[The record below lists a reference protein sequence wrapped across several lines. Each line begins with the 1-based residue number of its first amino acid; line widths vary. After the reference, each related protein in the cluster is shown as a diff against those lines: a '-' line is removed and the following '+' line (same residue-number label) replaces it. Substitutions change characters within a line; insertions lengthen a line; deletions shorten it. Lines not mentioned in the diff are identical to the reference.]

1 MDFIRNGVFIAILAH
16 GLIGISLLWDKVLLQ
31 QAGTRNLL
39 SYVFWMGAISI
50 FGLVLIPFGF
60 QMPTLSTAVIAMVA
74 GALQLAAVFFYYAA
88 LKFGEASQ
96 ALAIMGGFSPVATA
110 LIGMALLRN
119 PLGRGN
125 LLAFTLM
132 TLGGFVMFFSERFR
146 FHKILPSVIA
156 ASALFGLVN
165 VMQKVVFNHTNFVTG
180 YVFFTIGTFA
190 GSLLLLIRP
199 GWRRQI
205 FAKSS
210 QSKPRSRLLYFVN
223 RFAGGLGSFLVYY
236 AISLE
241 NPAVVDAITG
251 VRYAIIFVGAFL
263 LTRMKSKWLKE
274 DFSGWTLV
282 GKTAGTLLIVTGLV
296 IMGLKGGSAIG
307 NIFHHSVGAGHA
319 RPRLAPSDSSE
330 T

>member
-1 MDFIRNGVFIAILAH
+1 MDFIRNGVFIAIVAH
-16 GLIGISLLWDKVLLQ
+16 GLIGISLIWDKVLLQ
-31 QAGTRNLL
+31 QPETRNLV

-50 FGLVLIPFGF
+50 FGLALIPFGF

-110 LIGMALLRN
+110 LIGVALLRN

-125 LLAFTLM
+125 LIAFTLM

-146 FHKILPSVIA
+146 FNKILPSVIS

-165 VMQKVVFNHTNFVTG
+165 VMQKVAFNNTNFVTG

-199 GWRRQI
+199 AWRKQI
-205 FAKSS
+205 FARSS
-210 QSKPRSRLLYFVN
+210 RRQPRNRFWYFVN
-223 RFAGGLGSFLVYY
+223 RFIAGVGSFLVYY

-251 VRYAIIFVGAFL
+251 VRYAIIFVGALL
-263 LTRMKSKWLKE
+263 LTRIKPKWLKE
-274 DFSGWTLV
+274 DFAGWTLI
-282 GKTAGTLLIVTGLV
+282 GKTAGTLLIVAGLV
-296 IMGLKGGSAIG
+296 LMGLKGGT
-307 NIFHHSVGAGHA
+307 VAGVRRSPAGPPHIA
-319 RPRLAPSDSSE
+319 SL
-330 T
+330 